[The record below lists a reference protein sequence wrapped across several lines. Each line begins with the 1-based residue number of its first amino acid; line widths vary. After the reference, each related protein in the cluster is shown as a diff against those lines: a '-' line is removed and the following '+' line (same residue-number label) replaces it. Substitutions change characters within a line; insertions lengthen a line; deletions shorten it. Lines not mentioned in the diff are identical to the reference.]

1 VKIKHQLILTHG
13 ILVVLALIVV
23 FINVVA
29 YKSMESDANIINQ
42 AGKLRMLSYNM
53 AQLSNRMVSPK
64 HSDNIFELK
73 ASLTN
78 RIEEFE
84 GILDVLTTN
93 SRESD
98 AIINHTQSQM
108 KLEKITKEWAEIF
121 KPNYL
126 VLLDNEFAINY
137 CDKINEKIDAYVSNI
152 DEMVNLFSLYAKGKV
167 TKAIVVNGGLIAV
180 IILVTM
186 YSFITTN
193 QRIRKPMDI
202 LIQELKALSL
212 FDDDVSNKLRNIN
225 TDEISEMTE
234 YFNEMMY
241 DQLTHTFN
249 RKAGLSKLNRLVQFD
264 NGRHLKLS
272 MCFIDI
278 NGLKE
283 VNDLLGHKFGDELI
297 VDAVEA
303 IKKEIREEDFI
314 IRMGGDE
321 FLIVFRGIDEEH
333 AENAWQRINQRYDQI
348 NKTED
353 RRYIISVSHG
363 IVAFDNYEKSELEM
377 LIRTADDRMYI
388 EKKYIK
394 EELKVKFIKD
404 QI

>member
-13 ILVVLALIVV
+13 ILVLLALTVV

-29 YKSMESDANIINQ
+29 YSSMESDANIINQ

-53 AQLSNRMVSPK
+53 AQLSNRLVLPK
-64 HSDNIFELK
+64 PSDNAFELK
-73 ASLTN
+73 ANLI
-78 RIEEFE
+78 RRLDEFE
-84 GILDVLTTN
+84 GILEVLSTN

-98 AIINHTQSQM
+98 ALINHAESQL
-108 KLEKITKEWAEIF
+108 KLDKIKKEWTEIF
-121 KPNYL
+121 KPNYQVIL
-126 VLLDNEFAINY
+126 SNQSAANY
-137 CDKINEKIDAYVSNI
+137 CDTINNKIDAYVNNI

-212 FDDDVSNKLRNIN
+212 FDDDVSTRLKNIN

-249 RKAGLSKLNRLVQFD
+249 RKAGLSKLSRLVQFD

-297 VDAVEA
+297 VDAVEG

-333 AENAWQRINQRYDQI
+333 AESAWQRINHQYNRI

-363 IVAFDNYEKSELEM
+363 VVAFDNYEKSELEM

-394 EELKVKFIKD
+394 EELKIKFIKD

>member
-1 VKIKHQLILTHG
+1 MKIKHQLILTHG

-108 KLEKITKEWAEIF
+108 KFEKITKEWAEIF

>member
-1 VKIKHQLILTHG
+1 MKIKHQLILTHG

-84 GILDVLTTN
+84 GILDILSTN

-98 AIINHTQSQM
+98 SIINHTESQL
-108 KLEKITKEWAEIF
+108 KLEKITKEWIEIL
-121 KPNYL
+121 KPNYQ
-126 VLLDNEFAINY
+126 VLLDNESAENY
-137 CDKINEKIDAYVSNI
+137 CDKINMRIDAYVSNI
-152 DEMVNLFSLYAKGKV
+152 DEMVSLFSLYAKGKV

-212 FDDDVSNKLRNIN
+212 FDDDVSNKLRNID

-249 RKAGLSKLNRLVQFD
+249 RKAGLSKLSRLVQLD

-283 VNDLLGHKFGDELI
+283 VNDFLGHKFGDELI
-297 VDAVEA
+297 VDAVEG

-333 AENAWQRINQRYDQI
+333 AESAWKRIGQRYDQI

-363 IVAFDNYEKSELEM
+363 VVAFDNYEKSELEM
-377 LIRTADDRMYI
+377 LIRKADDRMYI

-394 EELKVKFIKD
+394 EELKVKFIKE

>member
-1 VKIKHQLILTHG
+1 MKIKHQLILTHG
-13 ILVVLALIVV
+13 ILVLLALTVV

-29 YKSMESDANIINQ
+29 YSSMDSDANIINQ

-64 HSDNIFELK
+64 PSDNVVELK
-73 ASLTN
+73 ASLAN
-78 RIEEFE
+78 RMVEFE
-84 GILDVLTTN
+84 GILDILSTN

-98 AIINHTQSQM
+98 AIINHTESQL
-108 KLEKITKEWAEIF
+108 KLEKITKEWIEIF
-121 KPNYL
+121 KPNYQ
-126 VLLDNEFAINY
+126 VLLDNESAVNY
-137 CDKINEKIDAYVSNI
+137 CGTINKRIDAYVNNI
-152 DEMVNLFSLYAKGKV
+152 DEMVSLFSLYAKGKV

-212 FDDDVSNKLRNIN
+212 FDDDVSNKLRNID

-249 RKAGLSKLNRLVQFD
+249 RKAGLSKLSRLVQFD

-283 VNDLLGHKFGDELI
+283 VNDYLGHKFGDELI
-297 VDAVEA
+297 VDAVEG

-333 AENAWQRINQRYDQI
+333 AESVWQRINQLYDQI

-363 IVAFDNYEKSELEM
+363 VVAFDNYEKSELEM

-394 EELKVKFIKD
+394 EELKVKFIKE

>member
-1 VKIKHQLILTHG
+1 MKIKHQLILTHG
-13 ILVVLALIVV
+13 ILVLLALTVV

-29 YKSMESDANIINQ
+29 YSSMDSDANIINQ

-53 AQLSNRMVSPK
+53 AQLSNRLVSPK
-64 HSDNIFELK
+64 PSDNVFELK
-73 ASLTN
+73 ASLAN
-78 RIEEFE
+78 RMEEFE
-84 GILDVLTTN
+84 GILEVLSAN
-93 SRESD
+93 SRETD
-98 AIINHTQSQM
+98 AIINHAESQL
-108 KLEKITKEWAEIF
+108 KLEKITKEWTETF
-121 KPNYL
+121 KPIYQVIL
-126 VLLDNEFAINY
+126 GNESAANY
-137 CDKINEKIDAYVSNI
+137 CDTINKRIDAYVSNI
-152 DEMVNLFSLYAKGKV
+152 DEMVSLFSLYAKGKV

-212 FDDDVSNKLRNIN
+212 FDDEVSSKLRNIN

-249 RKAGLSKLNRLVQFD
+249 RKAGLSKLSRLVQFD

-297 VDAVEA
+297 VDAVEG

-333 AENAWQRINQRYDQI
+333 AENAWKRINQRYDQI

-363 IVAFDNYEKSELEM
+363 VVAFDNYEKSELEM

>member
-1 VKIKHQLILTHG
+1 MKIKHQLILTHG